1 LKFFWPKID
10 GFHET
15 VQETWNKPVQ
25 LHNPLLCLHTKLQ
38 RTSKRLK
45 AWPKSKIGNVRLLLC
60 ATKQLIGIL
69 DVVQEFRQLSVGEIQ
84 WRRDAKARMLGL
96 SAVEKLRAK

>member
-1 LKFFWPKID
+1 
-10 GFHET
+10 
-15 VQETWNKPVQ
+15 
-25 LHNPLLCLHTKLQ
+25 LHTKLQ

>member
-1 LKFFWPKID
+1 
-10 GFHET
+10 
-15 VQETWNKPVQ
+15 
-25 LHNPLLCLHTKLQ
+25 
-38 RTSKRLK
+38 
-45 AWPKSKIGNVRLLLC
+45 
-60 ATKQLIGIL
+60 LIGIL